1 MHNHPKTEGKKMEI
15 PEGKL
20 NKKQKQQREKGKVQ
34 GSRTNIV

>member
-1 MHNHPKTEGKKMEI
+1 MEI

-34 GSRTNIV
+34 GSRTNIVRRLEIILITV